1 MPNNPTAPSSE
12 HTICRNPATGEILGY
27 SPLTS
32 VAELK
37 TIFENAR
44 IAQKSWARLPIRR
57 RTKHMAG
64 VRDYIAQHAEE
75 IAEVISKENGKT
87 RIDALSTDVM
97 PAVMGVDYY
106 IKHAEKFLKDRTILP
121 GNILLANKLSRIF
134 RVPYG
139 VIGVISPWNYPFNIP
154 FAEVVMGLLAGNAV
168 VLKTATQTQMV
179 GRFIEK
185 CFQAADLP
193 GGIFNFVN
201 LPGRLAGSAFIQNGV
216 DKLFFTGS
224 VAVGKQLMRE
234 ASETL
239 TPLVLE
245 LGGNDAMLVC
255 KDADLHRAASG
266 AVWAGLSNCGQ
277 SCGGIERIYVHEAV
291 YESFLSRLKT
301 KVEALRVGMDADFDK
316 DHFDKD
322 LGVMTTQRQAETVKN
337 HLDDALAKGAVIFS
351 RSHQPEGNGS
361 GHILPAY
368 VLTEVT
374 HDMRVMQEE
383 TFGPILGVMKVK
395 NMREAVALANDSDF
409 GLSGS
414 VWSKN
419 KKNARKLA
427 RRIQAGVV
435 MINDHLAAQGMSEIP
450 WGGFKT
456 SGIGRTHGSIGFDE
470 MTQPQVIVDD
480 LMPCVRQ
487 NMWWHPHG
495 KKIYKG
501 LSGAI
506 QFLYAKS
513 TFERAGGL
521 VDLLKIVPRYF
532 RTK

>member
-1 MPNNPTAPSSE
+1 MRNKQMVSSSE

-27 SPLTS
+27 SPLTP

-37 TIFENAR
+37 TIFANAK
-44 IAQKSWARLPIRR
+44 IAQKSWARLTIRR
-57 RTKHMAG
+57 RTKYLSS
-64 VRDYIAQHAEE
+64 VRDYITRHANE
-75 IAEVISKENGKT
+75 IAAVISKENGKT
-87 RIDALSTDVM
+87 CIDALSGDVM

-106 IKHAEKFLKDRTILP
+106 LKHAAKFLKKRTVSP
-121 GNILLANKLSRIF
+121 GNILLANKLSRIW

-139 VIGVISPWNYPFNIP
+139 IIGIISPWNYPFNIP
-154 FAEVVMGLLAGNAV
+154 FAEVMMGLLAGNAG

-179 GRFIEK
+179 GRLIEK

-193 GGIFNFVN
+193 NGIFNFVN
-201 LPGRLAGSAFIQNGV
+201 VPGRLAGSAFLQNGV

-224 VAVGKQLMRE
+224 LAVGKQLMKE

-255 KDADLHRAASG
+255 EDADLHRAASG

-277 SCGGIERIYVHEAV
+277 SCGGVERIYVHEAV
-291 YESFLSRLKT
+291 YEPLLLRLKEN
-301 KVEALRVGMDADFDK
+301 VEALRVGIGSD
-316 DHFDKD
+316 FDKD
-322 LGVMTTQRQAETVKN
+322 LGIMTTKRQAKAVSG
-337 HLDDALAKGAVIFS
+337 HLEDALAKGAVIFA
-351 RSHQPEGNGS
+351 RSHRPEGNGT

-368 VLTEVT
+368 ILTEVN
-374 HDMRVMQEE
+374 HNMRVMREE
-383 TFGPILGVMKVK
+383 TFGPVLGVMKVK
-395 NMREAVALANDSDF
+395 NMHQAVALANDSDF

-414 VWSKN
+414 IWSKN
-419 KKNARKLA
+419 RTRARKLA
-427 RRIQAGVV
+427 RQIQAGMV
-435 MINDHLAAQGMSEIP
+435 MINDHLMGQGLSEIP
-450 WGGFKT
+450 WGGFKA
-456 SGIGRTHGSIGFDE
+456 SGIGRTHGSMGFDE

-480 LMPCVRQ
+480 LMPFVRQ

-495 KKIYKG
+495 KKIYRG
-501 LSGAI
+501 LAGAI

-513 TFERAGGL
+513 IFQRAGGL

>member
-1 MPNNPTAPSSE
+1 MVSSSE
-12 HTICRNPATGEILGY
+12 HTTCRNPATGEILGY
-27 SPLTS
+27 SPLTP

-37 TIFENAR
+37 IIFANAK
-44 IAQKSWARLPIRR
+44 IAQKSWTRLPIRR
-57 RTKHMAG
+57 RTQYMSS
-64 VRDYIAQHAEE
+64 VRDYIAQHAKE
-75 IAEVISKENGKT
+75 IAEIISKENGKT
-87 RIDALSTDVM
+87 RIDALSADVM

-106 IKHAEKFLKDRTILP
+106 LKHAAKFLKEQIVLP
-121 GNILLANKLSRIF
+121 GNILHANKLSRIC

-139 VIGVISPWNYPFNIP
+139 IIGIISPWNYPFNIP

-179 GRFIEK
+179 GRLIEK

-193 GGIFNFVN
+193 RGIFNFVN
-201 LPGRLAGSAFIQNGV
+201 VPGRLAGSAFLQNGV

-224 VAVGKQLMRE
+224 VAVGKQLMKE

-255 KDADLHRAASG
+255 EDADLYRAASG

-277 SCGGIERIYVHEAV
+277 SCGGVERIYVHEAV
-291 YESFLSRLKT
+291 YEPFLSRLKE
-301 KVEALRVGMDADFDK
+301 KVEALRVGIGSDFDK
-316 DHFDKD
+316 GHFDRD
-322 LGVMTTQRQAETVKN
+322 LGVMTTQRQAEAVRS
-337 HLDDALAKGAVIFS
+337 HLEDALAKGAEIFA
-351 RSHQPEGNGS
+351 RSHQPEKNGS

-368 VLTEVT
+368 ILTEVN
-374 HDMRVMQEE
+374 HHMRVMREE

-395 NMREAVALANDSDF
+395 NMHQAIALANDSDF

-419 KKNARKLA
+419 RKSARKLA
-427 RRIQAGVV
+427 RRIQAGMV
-435 MINDHLAAQGMSEIP
+435 MINDHLMGQGMSEIP
-450 WGGFKT
+450 WGGFKA
-456 SGIGRTHGSIGFDE
+456 SGIGRTHGSMGFDE
-470 MTQPQVIVDD
+470 MTQPQAIVDD
-480 LMPCVRQ
+480 LMPFARQ

-495 KKIYKG
+495 KKIYRG
-501 LSGAI
+501 VSGAI

-513 TFERAGGL
+513 IFQRAGGL